1 MNLKPETRLA
11 LDEIRRSTE
20 PTPVYGLAP
29 DRALELFRQLT
40 EPMFEGAA
48 LPKAML
54 MQLRWYVSEL
64 SRLFRTRYGYALSFQ
79 LELSLRKWRDY
90 GVEPNTLQFVLTE
103 VCRGVNG
110 RSGDQVTGKPGEEI
124 RTEQG
129 QVKSQSAKGKSQSR
143 EHGEDAQSGLAG
155 DCRGQI
161 ADCRCEMSGKA
172 QEPERK
178 AQGKSQSEERT

>member
-1 MNLKPETRLA
+1 MNFMPSPMNLKPETRLA

-48 LPKAML
+48 LPKAVL

-90 GVEPNTLQFVLTE
+90 GVEPNTLQFVMVE
-103 VCRGVNG
+103 VWRGVG
-110 RSGDQVTGKPGEEI
+110 ASSSPSASTGAGTEE
-124 RTEQG
+124 G
-129 QVKSQSAKGKSQSR
+129 QVKSQEPKGRSQSGEQTDQKSDIRDQRPEMQAGQGRSQKPRGKSQS
-143 EHGEDAQSGLAG
+143 Q
-155 DCRGQI
+155 
-161 ADCRCEMSGKA
+161 
-172 QEPERK
+172 
-178 AQGKSQSEERT
+178 ERT